1 MIDVLVIG
9 GGPAGMGAALVA
21 GRGRM
26 EVVLIDDEKPRNAV
40 TQESHAFLTRDGIT
54 PEDFRLAGRSDL
66 LKYPNISVKPGRVKS
81 IERKEDETFEVTT
94 DAGEFIRTKNIVLA
108 TGLSETLPKV
118 EDIEKYY
125 GRSLFS
131 CPFCDGWEMKE
142 QPLVLIAETSQAL
155 HVVQLLTNWTDDL
168 VVATN
173 GLVVFDSEQKALLEG
188 NNIRLIEDTIREL
201 KGSDGQLESVHFEG
215 GEILERTGGFIT
227 TELKHPMPFIEQLD
241 LEVSEAGFVVTNM
254 MGQTNI
260 PGIYAA
266 GEITG
271 PSQLIVSA
279 SQGHMAG
286 IGIIAQASQA
296 NFNRI

>member
-173 GLVVFDSEQKALLEG
+173 GLVVFDSEQKALLER

>member
-40 TQESHAFLTRDGIT
+40 TQESHALLTRDGIT
-54 PEDFRLAGRSDL
+54 PEDVRLAGRCAL

-173 GLVVFDSEQKALLEG
+173 GLVVFDSEQKALLER

-279 SQGHMAG
+279 SQGHTAG

>member
-173 GLVVFDSEQKALLEG
+173 GLVVFDSEQKALLER

-215 GEILERTGGFIT
+215 GEILERTGSFIT

>member
-173 GLVVFDSEQKALLEG
+173 GLVVFDSEQKALLER

-279 SQGHMAG
+279 SQGHTAG

>member
-1 MIDVLVIG
+1 
-9 GGPAGMGAALVA
+9 
-21 GRGRM
+21 M
-26 EVVLIDDEKPRNAV
+26 E
-40 TQESHAFLTRDGIT
+40 
-54 PEDFRLAGRSDL
+54 
-66 LKYPNISVKPGRVKS
+66 
-81 IERKEDETFEVTT
+81 
-94 DAGEFIRTKNIVLA
+94 
-108 TGLSETLPKV
+108 
-118 EDIEKYY
+118 
-125 GRSLFS
+125 
-131 CPFCDGWEMKE
+131 
-142 QPLVLIAETSQAL
+142 
-155 HVVQLLTNWTDDL
+155 LLTNWTDDL